1 MSLPPGVF
9 GTPFAGWE
17 LETWDFLTLL
27 RITVVGVEVLGKTEN
42 LTESISPD
50 WVNEGLCETRAA
62 VH

>member
-1 MSLPPGVF
+1 M
-9 GTPFAGWE
+9 PFAGWE

-50 WVNEGLCETRAA
+50 WVNEGLCETWAA
-62 VH
+62 VR